1 MRARMVHPDKKPIS
15 THIAP
20 MRRLTKNSEESEK
33 IIEKYVKDKSA
44 ARGWL
49 CLKYAAAIG
58 GASGYPDRLICT
70 GGGHT
75 AWVEIK
81 SRGKEPN
88 ALQLARH
95 EQLRAFG
102 FRVFVVDSRAAV
114 DALFEILA
122 SSAR

>member
-1 MRARMVHPDKKPIS
+1 MRL
-15 THIAP
+15 
-20 MRRLTKNSEESEK
+20 LTKNAEESEK
-33 IIEKYVKDKSA
+33 NIEKYVKVQSA

-49 CLKYAAAIG
+49 CLKYATAIG
-58 GASGYPDRLICT
+58 GAAGYPDRIICT

-102 FRVFVVDSRAAV
+102 YRVFVVDSRAAV
-114 DALFEILA
+114 DALFAVLE